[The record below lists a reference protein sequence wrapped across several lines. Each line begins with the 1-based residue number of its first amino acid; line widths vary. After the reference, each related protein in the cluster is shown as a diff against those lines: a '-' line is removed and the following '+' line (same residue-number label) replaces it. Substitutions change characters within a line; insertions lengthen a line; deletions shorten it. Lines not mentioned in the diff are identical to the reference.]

1 MTIQILFSDGI
12 LTDGTMASSL
22 NSTTKRA
29 PHLLAIASPTADLDQ
44 FAREALWMAQERDL
58 ELTLAVRSVPET
70 WARLMGLTTASDL
83 APFAARWSIT
93 LITWR
98 TAEDIDNIL
107 STWSLRAPAAVAIG
121 ARKSR
126 ALRAGLSASLAGRVE
141 RATRARGIEIIPD
154 PAQEQGHTP
163 LLGLAWRLDDQRP
176 WYHSYILSAFAVSLV
191 AILLKWFAGIL
202 PAQSLAPLFLM
213 AVVYS
218 ANAYGMAA
226 ATFTTLLSVGV
237 FSYFFSETPYDI
249 AFKPQDAVL
258 TVLFLL
264 VAGITSNLSSG
275 LRRQA
280 SRAQRQAREARA
292 LFQLT
297 RDIAIASDTASIY
310 RAIVQQCNDIF
321 DCDTVLLAPFNG
333 GDGDAS
339 ARARTSALQTAYP
352 PLAAL
357 TQDEIEAARWVY
369 AHSQPAGLGTT
380 AFPKVSTAFQPLSTG
395 ESTVAVLALKNVAP
409 AIVSAVG
416 FRRVIGSICR
426 LAALAVE
433 HTLRKQELETA
444 RVVSQTEGLRS
455 ALLSAISHD
464 FGTPLA
470 SIIGSSSSLL
480 SYGKT
485 YTSEV
490 TQELLTTI
498 LEEAERLSRFVKN
511 VMQMT
516 RLEAGAMVPRLQWA
530 DVEDLI
536 STSLDAA
543 HRRLGNHEIYA
554 DVADVLPLVQVD
566 FVLMESVLVNV
577 LDNAA
582 KYAPAESTI
591 QVTARKMGN
600 EVAIDITDNG
610 RGIAPED
617 LGAVFDKFYRTKHR
631 DRTVPGTGLGLAIC
645 KGIVDAHGGSIEAL
659 SQGPGHGTT
668 IRIRLPIRTPDVAAI
683 AEV

>member
-1 MTIQILFSDGI
+1 MTFP
-12 LTDGTMASSL
+12 
-22 NSTTKRA
+22 TT
-29 PHLLAIASPTADLDQ
+29 PPLPGSPYLLAVAGPTVDLDQ

-58 ELTLAVRSVPET
+58 ALVLAVRTTPES
-70 WARLMGLTTASDL
+70 WAQLMGFTTAADL
-83 APFAARWSIT
+83 TDFAERWDIS
-93 LITWR
+93 LLSWRSSEDVDALLATW
-98 TAEDIDNIL
+98 DHH
-107 STWSLRAPAAVAIG
+107 APAAVVFG
-121 ARKSR
+121 ARQGWAMRPGVPGAIANRMEKSAR
-126 ALRAGLSASLAGRVE
+126 ALN
-141 RATRARGIEIIPD
+141 IEVISD
-154 PAQEQGHTP
+154 PAQERSYTP
-163 LLGLAWRLDDQRP
+163 VLGLAWRLDEQRP
-176 WYHSYILSAFAVSLV
+176 WYHAYVLSAFAVSLV
-191 AILLKWFAGIL
+191 AIMVKWLSGVL

-226 ATFTTLLSVGV
+226 ASFTTLVSVGL
-237 FSYFFSETPYDI
+237 FSYFFSNTKYELNFGLEDV
-249 AFKPQDAVL
+249 VL
-258 TVLFLL
+258 LIVFLL
-264 VAGITSNLSSG
+264 VAGITSNLSGG

-297 RDIAIASDTASIY
+297 RDIAIATDTTAIF

-321 DCDTVLLAPFNG
+321 ESDTVLLAPFSG
-333 GDGDAS
+333 GQPEDLSSVRAS
-339 ARARTSALQTAYP
+339 SLQTAYP
-352 PLAAL
+352 PQATL
-357 TQDEIEAARWVY
+357 TQDEIEAARWSY
-369 AHSQPAGLGTT
+369 GHGKPAGRGSDVFQSIDVT
-380 AFPKVSTAFQPLSTG
+380 FQPLTTAEG
-395 ESTVAVLALKNVAP
+395 TVAVLALKG
-409 AIVSAVG
+409 VSMTVVKSASFG
-416 FRRVIGSICR
+416 RVIGSICR

-444 RVVSQTEGLRS
+444 RIVSQTEGLRS

-470 SIIGSSSSLL
+470 SVIGSASSLL
-480 SYGKT
+480 SYGNT
-485 YTSEV
+485 YSPEV

-516 RLEAGAMVPRLQWA
+516 RLESGALVPRMQWA

-543 HRRLGNHEIYA
+543 HRRLRSHEIYA
-554 DVADVLPLVQVD
+554 DTADVLPLVQVD

-582 KYAPAESTI
+582 KYAPPETAI
-591 QVTARKMGN
+591 QVTARKAGN
-600 EVAIDITDNG
+600 DVVIDIADEG
-610 RGIAPED
+610 RGIASED

-645 KGIVDAHGGSIEAL
+645 KGIVEAHGGTIEAL
-659 SQGPGHGTT
+659 SEGPGRGTT
-668 IRIRLPIRTPDVAAI
+668 IRIRLPIRTPDMAAI

>member
-1 MTIQILFSDGI
+1 
-12 LTDGTMASSL
+12 MAPL
-22 NSTTKRA
+22 PDPTTARA
-29 PHLLAIASPTADLDQ
+29 PHLLAVASPTADLDQ

-58 ELTLAVRSVPET
+58 NLTLAVRKLSDG
-70 WARLMGLTTASDL
+70 WSNLMGYTTAADL
-83 APFAARWSIT
+83 AAFAARWDIT
-93 LITWR
+93 LVSWR
-98 TAEDIDNIL
+98 SAEEIDDMIAA
-107 STWSLRAPAAVAIG
+107 WSMRAPTAVVIG
-121 ARKSR
+121 PRKGR
-126 ALRAGLSASLAGRVE
+126 ALRPGLSNVAASRFEKAA
-141 RATRARGIEIIPD
+141 RAHNIEVILD
-154 PAQEQGHTP
+154 PAQERGHAP
-163 LLGLAWRLDDQRP
+163 ILGLAWRLDEQRP
-176 WYHSYILSAFAVSLV
+176 WYHAYVLSAFAVSLV
-191 AILLKWFAGIL
+191 AILVKWLAGIV
-202 PAQSLAPLFLM
+202 PTPSLAPLFLM

-226 ATFTTLLSVGV
+226 ASFTALLSVSLFNFFFGEA
-237 FSYFFSETPYDI
+237 SYELKFAT
-249 AFKPQDAVL
+249 ADALLVI
-258 TVLFLL
+258 LFLL
-264 VAGITSNLSSG
+264 VAAITSNLSSG

-297 RDIAIASDTASIY
+297 RDIAIAGNTVEIFQ
-310 RAIVQQCNDIF
+310 AIVQQCNDIF
-321 DCDTVLLAPFNG
+321 DCDTVLLTPFSG
-333 GDGDAS
+333 VGEV
-339 ARARTSALQTAYP
+339 RARTSGLQAAYP
-352 PLAAL
+352 PQASL
-357 TQDEIEAARWVY
+357 TQDEIEAARWTY
-369 AHSQPAGLGTT
+369 SHGQPSGRGFDNFAQMNVT
-380 AFPKVSTAFQPLSTG
+380 FQPLATTDSV
-395 ESTVAVLALKNVAP
+395 VAVLALKNVAP
-409 AIVSAVG
+409 AMVNSAG

-470 SIIGSSSSLL
+470 SIIGSASSLL

-485 YTSEV
+485 YTADV
-490 TQELLTTI
+490 TLELLTTI

-516 RLEAGAMVPRLQWA
+516 RLESGALVPRMQWA

-543 HRRLGNHEIYA
+543 HRRLRSHEVYA
-554 DVADVLPLVQVD
+554 DVVDVLPLVQVD

-582 KYAPAESTI
+582 KYAPEDSTI
-591 QVTARKMGN
+591 QITARKLGN
-600 EVAIDITDNG
+600 EVAIDVSDQG

-617 LGAVFDKFYRTKHR
+617 LGAVFDKFYRAKHR

-645 KGIVDAHGGSIEAL
+645 KGIIEAHGGTIEAL
-659 SQGPGHGTT
+659 SEGPGRGTT
-668 IRIRLPIRTPDVAAI
+668 IRIRLPIRTPDMALTS
-683 AEV
+683 EV

>member
-1 MTIQILFSDGI
+1 
-12 LTDGTMASSL
+12 MASFPVPHS
-22 NSTTKRA
+22 SHA
-29 PHLLAIASPTADLDQ
+29 PHLLAVASPTADLDQ

-58 ELTLAVRSVPET
+58 SMTLAVRSVPQI
-70 WARLMGLTTASDL
+70 AAQLMGCTTAADL
-83 APFAARWSIT
+83 TGFAARWGIT
-93 LITWR
+93 VVSWR
-98 TAEDIDNIL
+98 NVKDIDDIVA
-107 STWSLRAPAAVAIG
+107 TWSLRPPAAVVVG
-121 ARKSR
+121 PRRRR
-126 ALRAGLSASLAGRVE
+126 AFRAGLSGTVAARLD
-141 RATRARGIEIIPD
+141 RAARAQNIEVVPD
-154 PAQEQGHTP
+154 PGHDQLP
-163 LLGLAWRLDDQRP
+163 APILGLAWRLDEQRP
-176 WYHSYILSAFAVSLV
+176 WYHAYVLSAFAVSLV
-191 AILLKWFAGIL
+191 AIPVKWLAGIV
-202 PAQSLAPLFLM
+202 PAQSLAPLFLL

-226 ATFTTLLSVGV
+226 ASFTALLSVGL
-237 FSYFFSETPYDI
+237 FSYFFGATPYDP
-249 AFKPQDAVL
+249 KLGPEDAL
-258 TVLFLL
+258 LLILFLM
-264 VAGITSNLSSG
+264 VAATTSNLSSG

-280 SRAQRQAREARA
+280 NRAQRQAREARA

-297 RDIAIASDTASIY
+297 RDIAVAGDTIAIF

-321 DCDTVLLAPFNG
+321 DCDTVLLTPFSG
-333 GDGDAS
+333 GGTDSLIPDPSAS
-339 ARARTSALQTAYP
+339 VRTKTSALQTAYP
-352 PLAAL
+352 PLATL
-357 TQDEIEAARWVY
+357 TQDEIEAARWVFG
-369 AHSQPAGLGTT
+369 HGRPAGRGFDMFANMNVT
-380 AFPKVSTAFQPLSTG
+380 FQPLSNADG
-395 ESTVAVLALKNVAP
+395 TVAVLALKNVAP
-409 AIVSAVG
+409 PLVSSAG

-444 RVVSQTEGLRS
+444 RIVSQTEGLRS

-470 SIIGSSSSLL
+470 SIIGSASSLL
-480 SYGKT
+480 SYGTT
-485 YTSEV
+485 YSEDV

-516 RLEAGAMVPRLQWA
+516 RLEAGALVPRMQWA

-543 HRRLGNHEIYA
+543 HRRLSNHEIYA
-554 DVADVLPLVQVD
+554 DIADVLPLVQVD

-582 KYAPAESTI
+582 KYAPAESAI
-591 QVTARKMGN
+591 QITARKMAGDI
-600 EVAIDITDNG
+600 AIDISDQG
-610 RGIAPED
+610 RGVAPED

-645 KGIVDAHGGSIEAL
+645 KGIIEAHGGSIEAL
-659 SQGPGHGTT
+659 SEGPGRGTT

>member
-1 MTIQILFSDGI
+1 
-12 LTDGTMASSL
+12 MASPVTPAAS
-22 NSTTKRA
+22 RA
-29 PHLLAIASPTADLDQ
+29 PHLLAVASPTADLDQ

-58 ELTLAVRSVPET
+58 DMTLAVRHMPQA
-70 WARLMGLTTASDL
+70 WAQLMGYTTYDDL
-83 APFAARWSIT
+83 AGFAERWGVTLVSWRNTADLDRIIGTWHARAPRAVALGPRKGVAMRPGLPGAAAARIEK
-93 LITWR
+93 
-98 TAEDIDNIL
+98 A
-107 STWSLRAPAAVAIG
+107 
-121 ARKSR
+121 
-126 ALRAGLSASLAGRVE
+126 
-141 RATRARGIEIIPD
+141 ARGQNIEVIPD
-154 PAQEQGHTP
+154 PSQDRGSAP
-163 LLGLAWRLDDQRP
+163 ILGLAWRLDEQRP
-176 WYHSYILSAFAVSLV
+176 WYHAYVLSAFAVSLV
-191 AILLKWFAGIL
+191 AILLKWLAGIV
-202 PAQSLAPLFLM
+202 PSQSLAPLFLM

-226 ATFTTLLSVGV
+226 ASFTTLLSVGL
-237 FSYFFSETPYDI
+237 FSYFFSGTGYSFDAGPETV
-249 AFKPQDAVL
+249 VL
-258 TVLFLL
+258 LILFLL
-264 VAGITSNLSSG
+264 VAAITSNLSSG

-280 SRAQRQAREARA
+280 NRAQRQAREARA

-297 RDIAIASDTASIY
+297 RDIAIAGDTAAIF

-321 DCDTVLLAPFNG
+321 DCDTVLLAPFTG
-333 GDGDAS
+333 GNEADTIAS
-339 ARARTSALQTAYP
+339 VRAKTSALQTAFP
-352 PLAAL
+352 PQATL

-369 AHSQPAGLGTT
+369 AHGTPAGHGTT
-380 AFPKVSTAFQPLSTG
+380 TFPDMPAVFQPLMTAD
-395 ESTVAVLALKNVAP
+395 STVAVLALKGVAP
-409 AIVSAVG
+409 HMVNSAG

-470 SIIGSSSSLL
+470 SIIGSASSLL
-480 SYGKT
+480 SYGQT
-485 YTSEV
+485 YTPDV

-516 RLEAGAMVPRLQWA
+516 RLESGALVPRMQWA

-543 HRRLGNHEIYA
+543 HRRLRNHEIYA
-554 DVADVLPLVQVD
+554 DIADVLPLVQVD
-566 FVLMESVLVNV
+566 FVLMESVMVNV

-582 KYAPAESTI
+582 KYAPAESDI
-591 QVTARKMGN
+591 QITARKTGGDVVID
-600 EVAIDITDNG
+600 VADHG

-645 KGIVDAHGGSIEAL
+645 KGIIEAHGGSIEAL
-659 SQGPGHGTT
+659 SEGPGRGTT

>member
-1 MTIQILFSDGI
+1 
-12 LTDGTMASSL
+12 MALDNPSK
-22 NSTTKRA
+22 TARA
-29 PHLLAIASPTADLDQ
+29 PHLLAIASPAVDLDQ

-58 ELTLAVRSVPET
+58 QLTLAIRHLPET
-70 WARLMGLTTASDL
+70 WAQLMGLTTPADL
-83 APFAARWSIT
+83 ATFAERWDIT
-93 LITWR
+93 LVTWR
-98 TAEDIDNIL
+98 GTGDIDAIIEA
-107 STWSLRAPAAVAIG
+107 WKLRAPEAVVLG
-121 ARKSR
+121 ARGGWG
-126 ALRAGLSASLAGRVE
+126 LRSGLPAGIAARVE
-141 RATRARGIEIIPD
+141 RGARAQNIEVIQD
-154 PAQEQGHTP
+154 PAQERVPGSM
-163 LLGLAWRLDDQRP
+163 LGLAWRLDDQRP
-176 WYHSYILSAFAVSLV
+176 WYHAYILSAFAVSLV
-191 AILLKWFAGIL
+191 AILVKYASGIV
-202 PAQSLAPLFLM
+202 PAQSLGALFLM

-226 ATFTTLLSVGV
+226 AAFTTLLSVG
-237 FSYFFSETPYDI
+237 FFNYFFSETPY
-249 AFKPQDAVL
+249 AFNFAPQDAVL
-258 TVLFLL
+258 LVLFLS
-264 VAGITSNLSSG
+264 VAAITSNLSSG
-275 LRRQA
+275 LRQQA

-297 RDIAIASDTASIY
+297 RDIAIAGDTAAIY
-310 RAIVQQCNDIF
+310 RAIVQECNDIF
-321 DCDTVLLAPFNG
+321 DCDTVLLAPFSSG
-333 GDGDAS
+333 PFKGSEEEAGATM
-339 ARARTSALQTAYP
+339 RARTSALQTAFP
-352 PLAAL
+352 PLASL

-369 AHSQPAGLGTT
+369 SHGRPAGRGTT
-380 AFPKVSTAFQPLSTG
+380 VFSELGVTFQPLATADT
-395 ESTVAVLALKNVAP
+395 TVAVLALKDVAP
-409 AIVSAVG
+409 SLLGSAG

-470 SIIGSSSSLL
+470 SVIGSASSLL

-485 YTSEV
+485 YTPEV

-516 RLEAGAMVPRLQWA
+516 RLEAGAMVPRMQWA

-543 HRRLGNHEIYA
+543 YRRLRNHEVYVDA
-554 DVADVLPLVQVD
+554 GNVLPLVQVD

-582 KYAPAESTI
+582 KYAPAESSI
-591 QVTARKMGN
+591 QITARKMGN
-600 EVAIDITDNG
+600 EVAIDIADQG

-617 LGAVFDKFYRTKHR
+617 LGAVFDKFFRTRHR

-645 KGIVDAHGGSIEAL
+645 KGIVEAHGGSIEAL
-659 SQGPGHGTT
+659 SEGPGRGTT

>member
-1 MTIQILFSDGI
+1 
-12 LTDGTMASSL
+12 MAPSA
-22 NSTTKRA
+22 STAVSRA
-29 PHLLAIASPTADLDQ
+29 PHLLALTSPTADLDQ

-58 ELTLAVRSVPET
+58 DLTLAVRKVPPA
-70 WARLMGLTTASDL
+70 WAQLMGYTTIEDL
-83 APFAARWSIT
+83 DAFAERWGITLVSWSTAADLDGIMAAWNVRAPKALVLGPRKGMALRPGLPGAIVARVEKAAR
-93 LITWR
+93 
-98 TAEDIDNIL
+98 AQD
-107 STWSLRAPAAVAIG
+107 
-121 ARKSR
+121 
-126 ALRAGLSASLAGRVE
+126 
-141 RATRARGIEIIPD
+141 IEIISDLSQDRAGAPI
-154 PAQEQGHTP
+154 
-163 LLGLAWRLDDQRP
+163 LGLAWRLDEQRP
-176 WYHSYILSAFAVSLV
+176 WYHAYILSAFAVSLV
-191 AILLKWFAGIL
+191 AILVKWLADIV
-202 PAQSLAPLFLM
+202 PAESLAPLFLI

-226 ATFTTLLSVGV
+226 AAFTTLLSVGL
-237 FSYFFSETPYDI
+237 FSYFFSTSSYSLNLSTED
-249 AFKPQDAVL
+249 VL
-258 TVLFLL
+258 LLIVFLL
-264 VAGITSNLSSG
+264 VGAITSNLSSG

-280 SRAQRQAREARA
+280 HRAQRQAREARA

-297 RDIAIASDTASIY
+297 RDIAIAGDTAAIF

-321 DCDTVLLAPFNG
+321 DCDTVLLAPFTG
-333 GDGDAS
+333 GNEAVALAS
-339 ARARTSALQTAYP
+339 VRAKASALQAAYP
-352 PLAAL
+352 PHATL
-357 TQDEIEAARWVY
+357 TQDEIEAARWSFSHG
-369 AHSQPAGLGTT
+369 APAGQGFATFAGMGAT
-380 AFPKVSTAFQPLSTG
+380 FQPLATTDT
-395 ESTVAVLALKNVAP
+395 TVAVLALKGVAP
-409 AIVSAVG
+409 EMVNSAG

-444 RVVSQTEGLRS
+444 RIVSQTEGLRS

-470 SIIGSSSSLL
+470 SIIGSASSLL
-480 SYGKT
+480 SYGQT
-485 YTSEV
+485 YKADV

-516 RLEAGAMVPRLQWA
+516 RVESGALVPRMQWA

-543 HRRLGNHEIYA
+543 HRRLRNHEIYA
-554 DVADVLPLVQVD
+554 DIADVLPLVQVD

-582 KYAPAESTI
+582 KYAPAESDI
-591 QVTARKMGN
+591 QITARKVGGDVVID
-600 EVAIDITDNG
+600 VADHG
-610 RGIAPED
+610 SGIAPED
-617 LGAVFDKFYRTKHR
+617 LGAVFDKFYRTKRR

-645 KGIVDAHGGSIEAL
+645 KGIIEAHGGSIEAL
-659 SQGPGHGTT
+659 SEGMGRGTT